1 MENRKII
8 EVEGLNP
15 IIFATPNEA
24 NQLYINQI
32 YAEVNQQRA
41 NLIEIRNRTAS
52 VVKEKLRQLEV
63 DQDNMELLLMVQ
75 ILEAEIDSIK
85 LSQTSQ
91 SIDKAMRIEREAIDK
106 ILTLNT
112 LTSNLVQLEKHYK
125 NVMQLQTND
134 PEFNRKIE
142 RFQKHANSFKEDVK
156 ATIADLTFGQHLFV
170 TLCAVLVSWM
180 GGIIG
185 SIGHIP
191 GLIAGSVAGFVA
203 GGAVGRVLVS
213 KCSMFKTVQQNAVEE
228 LTNKLMSTIPTP
240 KV

>member
-1 MENRKII
+1 MENRQII
-8 EVEGLNP
+8 DGLNP
-15 IIFATPNEA
+15 IIFATPNET

-32 YAEVNQQRA
+32 YAEVNQQRD
-41 NLIEIRNRTAS
+41 NLIEIRKRTAS
-52 VVKEKLRQLEV
+52 VVKGKLRQFEV
-63 DQDNMELLLMVQ
+63 DQDNLELLAMVH

-85 LSQTSQ
+85 LSQASQ
-91 SIDKAMRIEREAIDK
+91 SIDKAMRTESEAIDK

-125 NVMQLQTND
+125 DVMRLQTND

-142 RFQKHANSFKEDVK
+142 RFQKHANFFKEDVK

-170 TLCAVLVSWM
+170 TLCSVLASWI

-213 KCSMFKTVQQNAVEE
+213 KCSMFKTAQQNAVDV
-228 LTNKLMSTIPTP
+228 LTNKLMSTIPAP